1 MDEGS
6 DRERRAPRRGAA
18 DDATAPG
25 GGDGASPS
33 LKAIAVLETLARSER
48 PLSLSELS
56 ALLAIP
62 KPTLHRI
69 VRLLERARFV
79 EREPGGRR
87 YVGGGR
93 LLGLALDIFGGST
106 RAAPRRAIIEALA
119 SEVGETCNLG
129 VMVANHVVY
138 VDRVETIWPFGL
150 RFEPGS
156 RVPLHCTA
164 IGKLLL
170 AHQPEGRREQL
181 IAGAALQRY
190 TPNTLTDP
198 DALRRDLDR
207 IRETGVSVD
216 DQEFLAGV
224 VCVAAPVADADG
236 RVIAGVAVSAPVAR
250 LSRAA
255 AEALY
260 PRIAAAAAS
269 LGRIIAEAR

>member
-1 MDEGS
+1 MDGVS
-6 DRERRAPRRGAA
+6 DKGCRVPRQGVIQREEAL
-18 DDATAPG
+18 
-25 GGDGASPS
+25 GGDAASPS
-33 LKAIAVLETLARSER
+33 LKAIAVLETLAGTER

-69 VRLLERARFV
+69 LRLLERARFV
-79 EREPGGRR
+79 EREPAGRR

-93 LLGLALDIFGGST
+93 LLGLAFDVFLGST

-119 SEVGETCNLG
+119 REVGETSNLG

-138 VDRVETIWPFGL
+138 LDRVETIWPFGL

-170 AHQPEGRREQL
+170 AHQGDRRREQL
-181 IAGAALQRY
+181 ISGAVLQRY

-207 IRETGVSVD
+207 IRETGFSVD

-224 VCVAAPVADADG
+224 VCVAAPVAGSDG
-236 RVIAGVAVSAPVAR
+236 RVLAGLAVSAPVAR
-250 LSRAA
+250 LSRDAA
-255 AEALY
+255 VALF
-260 PRIAAAAAS
+260 PRIAAAATT
-269 LGRIIAEAR
+269 LGRVIAEDL